1 MSALT
6 VDIQELVY
14 PRPFSRFQ
22 NRVLALCFLVDAAE
36 GFDTATIGFIA
47 PTRKSSPARS
57 AP

>member
-14 PRPFSRFQ
+14 PSPFSRFQ
-22 NRVLALCFLVDAAE
+22 GTALAVCFLVDAAE
-36 GFDTATIGFIA
+36 GFDTVAIVVIA

>member
-14 PRPFSRFQ
+14 PSPFSRFQ
-22 NRVLALCFLVDAAE
+22 GTALAVCFLVHAAE
-36 GFDTATIGFIA
+36 GFDTAAIGFIA
-47 PTRKSSPARS
+47 PTRKSSPVRS

>member
-14 PRPFSRFQ
+14 PSPFSRFQ
-22 NRVLALCFLVDAAE
+22 GTALAVCFLVDAAE
-36 GFDTATIGFIA
+36 GFDTVVIA

-57 AP
+57 TP